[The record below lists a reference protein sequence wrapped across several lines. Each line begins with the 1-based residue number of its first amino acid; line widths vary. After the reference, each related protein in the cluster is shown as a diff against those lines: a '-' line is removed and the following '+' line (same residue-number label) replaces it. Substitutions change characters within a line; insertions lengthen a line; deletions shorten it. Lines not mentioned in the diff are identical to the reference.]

1 MKKILLFTL
10 ISFASHI
17 AFAQNDDVLLRL
29 SDKIAEQIFQTISKD
44 GRVPKGSK
52 IAVLNF
58 MNMKDHSDSIRT
70 PFGAEVG
77 KAVTHRMQQLAV
89 SKKMPFTV
97 LVPNAE
103 AERMMSSFFVVPDSV
118 DESDFWSR
126 YLNSQKPDYY
136 LSCAYRIADDYSAIH
151 IRNGHL
157 IPDRYNTNLSTIPVA
172 NFSFELNSQEEKQ
185 QIMHHQV
192 IQDMKELCDQFAYQ
206 LKFHLKIKNI
216 RLNYFTDELSGAVTP
231 FSKKINETLTASL
244 TRIGGYQVT
253 LIEPGKR
260 GIFDKNDN
268 IYEVRGKFTTE
279 GEYVKV
285 LGFLINSGN
294 EATIASAEFYLP
306 KKVMETNG
314 TVVSLTAKLTA
325 DLWTNKGME
334 NVSYVD
340 GEVMQIFYQTN
351 KPAYVRLIYVTAD
364 GQRILMVDN
373 QYIDMSM
380 AGKPLTVPTELSC
393 AQPFGSERIILMVST
408 AQFDNIPYVIQG
420 GVKVITIDPNTA
432 IAARGFKQE
441 IEHLE
446 KNIPVTTVSRK

>member
-1 MKKILLFTL
+1 M
-10 ISFASHI
+10 
-17 AFAQNDDVLLRL
+17 
-29 SDKIAEQIFQTISKD
+29 
-44 GRVPKGSK
+44 
-52 IAVLNF
+52 
-58 MNMKDHSDSIRT
+58 
-70 PFGAEVG
+70 
-77 KAVTHRMQQLAV
+77 
-89 SKKMPFTV
+89 
-97 LVPNAE
+97 
-103 AERMMSSFFVVPDSV
+103 
-118 DESDFWSR
+118 
-126 YLNSQKPDYY
+126 
-136 LSCAYRIADDYSAIH
+136 
-151 IRNGHL
+151 
-157 IPDRYNTNLSTIPVA
+157 
-172 NFSFELNSQEEKQ
+172 
-185 QIMHHQV
+185 
-192 IQDMKELCDQFAYQ
+192 
-206 LKFHLKIKNI
+206 
-216 RLNYFTDELSGAVTP
+216 TP

-285 LGFLINSGN
+285 LGFLVNSGN

-334 NVSYVD
+334 NVSYID